1 MSGDATVRLANFR
14 DNLVG
19 DLLSTK
25 GATSN
30 DTLFVVFEIRNHP
43 HHLTE
48 NGVR

>member
-1 MSGDATVRLANFR
+1 MSGDATVRLANHM

-30 DTLFVVFEIRNHP
+30 DTLFVVVEIRNYP

-48 NGVR
+48 ISVR

>member
-1 MSGDATVRLANFR
+1 MSGDVTVRLANSR

-19 DLLSTK
+19 DLLSIK
-25 GATSN
+25 GVTSN
-30 DTLFVVFEIRNHP
+30 DTLFVVVEIRNHP

>member
-1 MSGDATVRLANFR
+1 MSGDATARLANFR
-14 DNLVG
+14 DNIVG